1 MGLFAVIAQH
11 ERETISKRTKEALA
25 AKKARG
31 ATQGTPANLTPAVIA
46 QGQAAMQANTRDHQ
60 VNRQATRL
68 AELLRAKGHTLQ
80 QVADKLN
87 QAGCR
92 TRRGRPLHPTTVQR
106 LLPVPPKHPAEHAKK
121 ERA

>member
-60 VNRQATRL
+60 ANR
-68 AELLRAKGHTLQ
+68 
-80 QVADKLN
+80 
-87 QAGCR
+87 
-92 TRRGRPLHPTTVQR
+92 
-106 LLPVPPKHPAEHAKK
+106 
-121 ERA
+121 